1 MSCTEFNTFMSEAE
15 VAILDIAT
23 VCEKQDYYRQML
35 LDLRDKPLDT
45 RMFCQYEKFLLQ
57 TINNY
62 EDIIK
67 ENEVLKDGMESLKNS
82 NAEMKENI
90 ERLCILQTGETSAEI
105 DNHRKDQTYT
115 EIKAVTACLQMLDHS
130 KVLILSGRE
139 GSGKSKNSLEILRR
153 IKEKHPE
160 TDVIKLKRLTQ
171 FSDIIKEDALTVVL
185 FEDVFGRI
193 TKQFCENTDQ
203 PILDSLHSYI
213 NLGNIKTNEIS
224 IDKIKV
230 SIIDKPDVSC
240 RLSADNKCLVINSWD
255 VEDMIRSDP
264 YQGFPE
270 CCRLF
275 TRNKNITKLGVTYFR
290 YPLKSLLK
298 EVENMRIEGKTNDVM
313 GLKYVILLNIL
324 LNKARSEGSSRKES
338 YYRLMLSIN
347 ENDIDV
353 QAHQKLFNECYDK
366 NIGLKLHD
374 IIYLCEE
381 LTCRYLT
388 RKRKHD
394 IFSTSGI
401 PRQCFHFLLYKNI
414 TICVDPGISLTNALE
429 FKYIDII
436 KWLLKHTDH
445 SLIDFRNLIRYKGD
459 GVALNSVECVQFIL
473 ENVKHDMIDMTK
485 LLMNMCCSSNN
496 KAKHAITWMVDNVDN
511 SLIDYD
517 ICISEIL
524 RLSNLEMFIDSILY
538 IVKKKATYV

>member
-15 VAILDIAT
+15 DAILDIAT
-23 VCEKQDYYRQML
+23 VCGKEEYYRQML

-45 RMFCQYEKFLLQ
+45 RMFCQYEKVLLQ
-57 TINNY
+57 TISNY

-90 ERLCILQTGETSAEI
+90 ERLCILQTEGSQRQRLIGETSAEI

-171 FSDIIKEDALTVVL
+171 FSNIIKEDALTVVL

-213 NLGNIKTNEIS
+213 NLGNIKVIFVMRNTVKQECQSLLSSHNIFCNNIAYLDLNSEEFRLSLKEKESILINYCTQNDIDIIYKDDSFNRKTNEIS

-255 VEDMIRSDP
+255 VEEMIRSDP

-275 TRNKNITKLGVTYFR
+275 TRNKNITKLGATYFR

-298 EVENMRIEGKTNDVM
+298 EVENMRIEGKANDVM

-324 LNKARSEGSSRKES
+324 LNKARSEGSSRKEY

-388 RKRKHD
+388 RKE
-394 IFSTSGI
+394 
-401 PRQCFHFLLYKNI
+401 N
-414 TICVDPGISLTNALE
+414 TIYFQHLAFQDSVFISYC
-429 FKYIDII
+429 KI
-436 KWLLKHTDH
+436 KP
-445 SLIDFRNLIRYKGD
+445 
-459 GVALNSVECVQFIL
+459 
-473 ENVKHDMIDMTK
+473 
-485 LLMNMCCSSNN
+485 
-496 KAKHAITWMVDNVDN
+496 
-511 SLIDYD
+511 
-517 ICISEIL
+517 
-524 RLSNLEMFIDSILY
+524 
-538 IVKKKATYV
+538 